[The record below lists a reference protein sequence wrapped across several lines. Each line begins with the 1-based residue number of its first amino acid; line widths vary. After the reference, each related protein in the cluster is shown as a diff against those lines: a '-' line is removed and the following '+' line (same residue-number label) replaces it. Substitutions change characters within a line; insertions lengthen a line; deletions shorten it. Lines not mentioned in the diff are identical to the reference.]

1 MSEISETG
9 LEILRRA
16 ESNHATLMGCSGH
29 EFVPHGMNI
38 MGEPSDPA
46 DNFRC
51 LRCGGLLDT
60 TAHHWY
66 TVGVEVAN
74 NPSARKWIA
83 HGVESARKSKGTPT

>member
-1 MSEISETG
+1 MSEVG
-9 LEILRRA
+9 DEILRRA
-16 ESNHATLMGCSGH
+16 EENHAILMACNGH
-29 EFVPHGMNI
+29 EFVKHQVDI

-74 NPSARKWIA
+74 NPAARKWIA
-83 HGVESARKSKGTPT
+83 HGVESARKSKSTPT

>member
-38 MGEPSDPA
+38 MGAPEDQY
-46 DNFRC
+46 RC
-51 LRCGGLLDT
+51 VRCGGLLDA
-60 TAHHWY
+60 TAYRWY
-66 TVGVEVAN
+66 SVGREISR
-74 NPSARKWIA
+74 NPSAQKWLS
-83 HGVESARKSKGTPT
+83 HGVANGVDA